1 MDVCV
6 CVCVGHVS
14 RLWNDAIPVV
24 KIVKGHIGNEEDE
37 RQKILHLK
45 NRGWIGRD
53 F

>member
-37 RQKILHLK
+37 RQK
-45 NRGWIGRD
+45 
-53 F
+53 